1 MNQLKDKIVLLE
13 KADRIEELE
22 KGRQRSEN
30 TEVLAAEEEES
41 NIQKKMAEQEKSK
54 EGHDEKSLLSM
65 KNTKKDVMKVVEE
78 KERITNL
85 LKEAKNFP
93 GDKEAQVNVLEQNI
107 SISSKEDFVSD
118 VDAAEPLVKIVSESR
133 DTPMISKILS
143 KCNHSEAS
151 FSG

>member
-93 GDKEAQVNVLEQNI
+93 GDKEAQV
-107 SISSKEDFVSD
+107 K
-118 VDAAEPLVKIVSESR
+118 VSE
-133 DTPMISKILS
+133 
-143 KCNHSEAS
+143 
-151 FSG
+151 

>member
-54 EGHDEKSLLSM
+54 EGRDEKSLLSM
-65 KNTKKDVMKVVEE
+65 KNTKKDVM
-78 KERITNL
+78 
-85 LKEAKNFP
+85 
-93 GDKEAQVNVLEQNI
+93 QVMWRRRE
-107 SISSKEDFVSD
+107 
-118 VDAAEPLVKIVSESR
+118 
-133 DTPMISKILS
+133 
-143 KCNHSEAS
+143 
-151 FSG
+151 

>member
-41 NIQKKMAEQEKSK
+41 NIQKKTAEQKKSK

-78 KERITNL
+78 K
-85 LKEAKNFP
+85 
-93 GDKEAQVNVLEQNI
+93 
-107 SISSKEDFVSD
+107 
-118 VDAAEPLVKIVSESR
+118 
-133 DTPMISKILS
+133 
-143 KCNHSEAS
+143 
-151 FSG
+151 

>member
-30 TEVLAAEEEES
+30 TEVLTAEEEES
-41 NIQKKMAEQEKSK
+41 NIQKKMAKQEKSK
-54 EGHDEKSLLSM
+54 EGRDEKSLLSM

-93 GDKEAQVNVLEQNI
+93 GDKEAQVNVLERNI

-118 VDAAEPLVKIVSESR
+118 LDAAEALVKMVSESR

>member
-13 KADRIEELE
+13 KADRIEELK

-54 EGHDEKSLLSM
+54 EGRDEKSQLSM
-65 KNTKKDVMKVVEE
+65 KKTKKDVMEVVEE
-78 KERITNL
+78 KERIAKL

-93 GDKEAQVNVLEQNI
+93 GDQEAQVE
-107 SISSKEDFVSD
+107 
-118 VDAAEPLVKIVSESR
+118 VSE
-133 DTPMISKILS
+133 
-143 KCNHSEAS
+143 
-151 FSG
+151 

>member
-1 MNQLKDKIVLLE
+1 MIQLKDIIVFLE
-13 KADRIEELE
+13 KADWIEELD
-22 KGRQRSEN
+22 KGRQGSEN
-30 TEVLAAEEEES
+30 TGVFAVEEKES

-93 GDKEAQVNVLEQNI
+93 GDKEAQV
-107 SISSKEDFVSD
+107 K
-118 VDAAEPLVKIVSESR
+118 VSE
-133 DTPMISKILS
+133 
-143 KCNHSEAS
+143 
-151 FSG
+151 

>member
-22 KGRQRSEN
+22 KARQRSEN
-30 TEVLAAEEEES
+30 TGVLAVEEEES

-54 EGHDEKSLLSM
+54 EGCDEKSLLSM

-78 KERITNL
+78 KRITNL

-93 GDKEAQVNVLEQNI
+93 GDKEVQVNVLERNI
-107 SISSKEDFVSD
+107 SISSREDFVSD
-118 VDAAEPLVKIVSESR
+118 LDAAEALVKMVSEIR
-133 DTPMISKILS
+133 DTPMLSKILS
-143 KCNHSEAS
+143 
-151 FSG
+151 

>member
-41 NIQKKMAEQEKSK
+41 NIQKKMAKQEKSK
-54 EGHDEKSLLSM
+54 VGRDEKSLLSM

-93 GDKEAQVNVLEQNI
+93 GDNEAQV
-107 SISSKEDFVSD
+107 K
-118 VDAAEPLVKIVSESR
+118 VSE
-133 DTPMISKILS
+133 
-143 KCNHSEAS
+143 
-151 FSG
+151 